1 MSTSSVILRVG
12 LGLAY
17 IYIYIYIY
25 ICMYV
30 CMYVC
35 ICIYTCIHTCIH
47 AHTHAYIHT
56 YIHCVLKIAITGKGD
71 ILHKSALCFEE
82 LKYKPFLF
90 KEISTGIFHKHSLS
104 YFYSEKR
111 CYIHLTEISE
121 ITLHL
126 ERSSSVMQ
134 PLSQSSEIGI
144 IHA

>member
-1 MSTSSVILRVG
+1 
-12 LGLAY
+12 
-17 IYIYIYIY
+17 
-25 ICMYV
+25 MYV
-30 CMYVC
+30 YV
-35 ICIYTCIHTCIH
+35 Y
-47 AHTHAYIHT
+47 THAYIHAYTHTHTRIHT
-56 YIHCVLKIAITGKGD
+56 YIHCVLQIAITGKGD

-144 IHA
+144 RHA

>member
-1 MSTSSVILRVG
+1 M
-12 LGLAY
+12 Y
-17 IYIYIYIY
+17 IH
-25 ICMYV
+25 M
-30 CMYVC
+30 
-35 ICIYTCIHTCIH
+35 HTYM
-47 AHTHAYIHT
+47 HTRTHTRIHT
-56 YIHCVLKIAITGKGD
+56 YIHRVLKIAITGKGD

-144 IHA
+144 RHA